1 MTVDDLP
8 RGVRSFVTLPAH
20 EHEDYW
26 DSIVVPPEVKDRLL
40 GTALVSLLHGRQL
53 ASAAPASAVNGLIV
67 LAGPPGTGKSTLAR
81 GLTRIA
87 ADVVRD
93 SGSTAV
99 IEIDA
104 HALPSELLGE
114 SQRNVVRLLRDSV
127 PELARRGR
135 YAMVV
140 IDEVESFAIDRRSA
154 SFETNPVDVQRA
166 TDAVLEGLDRLRSD
180 LPGVVFVTT
189 TNFPDAVD
197 EAFLSRADL
206 VAELALPD
214 ASVRQEILRR
224 ALTDLLPVWPRLREL
239 AGDEALLA
247 ELALA
252 SDGWDGRALRRL
264 PLAAAASDPAVA
276 RDPGLL
282 GAAAL
287 RAAMKAGR

>member
-1 MTVDDLP
+1 MSVDGLP

-40 GTALVSLLHGRQL
+40 GSALLALLHGRKL
-53 ASAAPASAVNGLIV
+53 ASAAPACALNGLIV

-81 GLTRIA
+81 GLTRMA
-87 ADVVRD
+87 ADTLRD

-99 IEIDA
+99 LEIDA

-135 YAMVV
+135 HAMVV

-166 TDAVLEGLDRLRSD
+166 TDAVLEGMDHLRAE

-189 TNFPDAVD
+189 TNFPGAVD

-206 VAELALPD
+206 VTELALPD
-214 ASVRQEILRR
+214 APTRQEILRR
-224 ALTDLLPVWPRLREL
+224 ALTDLLPVWPGLRDL
-239 AGDEALLA
+239 AADEALLT

-264 PLAAAASDPAVA
+264 PLAAAAADPDLA
-276 RDPGLL
+276 RDPGRLSAD
-282 GAAAL
+282 GL
-287 RAAMKAGR
+287 RAAMKS

>member
-1 MTVDDLP
+1 MTLGDLP

-20 EHEDYW
+20 EHEDHW
-26 DSIVVPPEVKDRLL
+26 GSIVVPPGVKDRLL
-40 GTALVSLLHGRQL
+40 GTALMSLLHGRKL
-53 ASAAPASAVNGLIV
+53 ASAAPASSVNGLIV
-67 LAGPPGTGKSTLAR
+67 LAGPPGTGKSMLAR
-81 GLTRIA
+81 GLTRTV
-87 ADVVRD
+87 ADRLRE

-99 IEIDA
+99 MEIDA

-140 IDEVESFAIDRRSA
+140 IDEVESFAVDRRSA

-166 TDAVLEGLDRLRSD
+166 TDAVLEGLDRLRAE

-189 TNFPDAVD
+189 TNFLDAVD

-206 VAELALPD
+206 VSALTLPD
-214 ASVRQEILRR
+214 APIRQEILRR
-224 ALTDLLPVWPRLREL
+224 ALADLASVWPRLVEL
-239 AGDEALLA
+239 AADESLLA
-247 ELALA
+247 ELAAA

-276 RDPGLL
+276 QDPGLL
-282 GAAAL
+282 SAAAL
-287 RAAMKAGR
+287 RAAMKP